1 MKAVEMM
8 TPLPKYFVNSYTP
21 SGTLNRFT
29 LRATTGNS
37 VPANDVAYPRASAQS
52 IVEYDE
58 YLRG

>member
-1 MKAVEMM
+1 MM